1 MKTKLLT
8 ICLLL
13 FTTQVFAKF
22 DKNKKYYDEFGYV
35 IKYFPKCSSGKYN
48 KLVDGN
54 EVYFTCKHNIHGV
67 ITKEEHKKIQGKEW
81 WKDNPLVCLA
91 NKNKNFYM
99 NQKEKYKGK
108 CSYRGYGLISYEK
121 FKKILV
127 KESRQRA
134 IILSSDNK
142 FENENIM
149 APWNN
154 PLLKDDIMAPWNN
167 PLFGR

>member
-1 MKTKLLT
+1 MKIKLLT
-8 ICLLL
+8 ICLFLV
-13 FTTQVFAKF
+13 TSQVFAKF
-22 DKNKKYYDEFGYV
+22 DKNKKYYDEFGFV

-67 ITKEEHKKIQGKEW
+67 ITKEEHKEIQGKEW
-81 WKDNPLVCLA
+81 WKDHPLACLA

-121 FKKILV
+121 FKKIQG
-127 KESRQRA
+127 KEAKSSRELRKKIKKCA
-134 IILSSDNK
+134 EKSAKAKSEFAAKKVYRSCLRD
-142 FENENIM
+142 
-149 APWNN
+149 
-154 PLLKDDIMAPWNN
+154 
-167 PLFGR
+167 